1 VQGVVTAISL
11 LNVVTPHYQ
20 SPDKLSTFETGLKN
34 EIDNSGRPVSKDNQ
48 KELKGGEIFIEPG
61 SMAN

>member
-1 VQGVVTAISL
+1 VQGAVTAISL
-11 LNVVTPHYQ
+11 LNQ

-34 EIDNSGRPVSKDNQ
+34 EIDNSGRQVSKDNQ
-48 KELKGGEIFIEPG
+48 KELKRGEIFIEQW

>member
-1 VQGVVTAISL
+1 MQGAVTAISL
-11 LNVVTPHYQ
+11 LNQ

-34 EIDNSGRPVSKDNQ
+34 EIDNSGRQVSKDNQ
-48 KELKGGEIFIEPG
+48 KELKRGEIFIEQW

>member
-1 VQGVVTAISL
+1 VQGAVTAISL
-11 LNVVTPHYQ
+11 LNQ

-34 EIDNSGRPVSKDNQ
+34 EIDNSGRQVSKGNQ